1 MRAVSVHTNLERP
14 EDAAYDLVSQFSER
28 SDFRPNVLFFYSSM
42 KYYRNYSR
50 ILKILRDEYG
60 NIPQI
65 GCVVDGFVVGDRI
78 WTDGAA
84 MLGMHHRGKVEVVA
98 ERRRGVTKTVEA
110 IAKKIKD
117 REYTALLVHYP
128 LVYVPSRRR
137 IIGFLAMAKLYDRLL
152 SGSRGKRRERFA
164 RRFSSY
170 LDRINFIFPANR
182 ILRKLAESTGRKIPI
197 VGVNALPMQVGFDS
211 PSIFAN
217 FEEIKG
223 GMAVMGITG
232 KLNVIYEDI
241 FPEKDRKGP
250 EGIIESTFSNPI
262 PLNATMKDTIIV
274 DIEGRPP
281 VEVLIE
287 RYNTLRKL
295 SEDEIM
301 NRMTK
306 KKLEVQTPFILTLI
320 SKITGGVS
328 LIGLG
333 DYYPINSYPIFFD
346 TSGFDS
352 RVYFSSDPHI
362 GKLKEFI
369 SFLKHKES
377 KDSFDFFIMDAG
389 TIPAFGDKIL
399 KIIPE
404 LKEKSSQWFGIITAS
419 PSSFIPDTYK
429 KRNYLTEIEPGIMVT
444 ASGSG
449 ILMEFMNG

>member
-1 MRAVSVHTNLERP
+1 MRAVAVHTNLERP
-14 EDAAYDLVSQFSER
+14 EDAAYDLISQFSEQ
-28 SDFRPNVLFFYSSM
+28 SDFRPNLLFFYSSM
-42 KYYRNYSR
+42 KYYRNYTR
-50 ILKILRDEYG
+50 ILRILRDEYG

-65 GCVVDGFVVGDRI
+65 GCVVDGFVTGERI

-84 MLGMHHRGKVEVVA
+84 MLGMHYEGKVEVIA
-98 ERRRGVTKTVEA
+98 ERKRGVTKTVEA
-110 IAKKIKD
+110 IAKKIRD
-117 REYTALLVHYP
+117 RNYTALIAHYP

-137 IIGFLAMAKLYDRLL
+137 IIGFLTMAKFYDKLIFR
-152 SGSRGKRRERFA
+152 SRGKRRERFA

-182 ILRKLAESTGRKIPI
+182 LLRILADSTGRRIPI
-197 VGVNALPMQVGFDS
+197 IGINALPMQVGFDS

-223 GMAVMGITG
+223 GIAVMGISG
-232 KLNVIYEDI
+232 KLNIIYEDI
-241 FPEKDRKGP
+241 FPERNRKSV
-250 EGIIESTFSNPI
+250 EETIKTTFSNPV
-262 PLNATMKDTIIV
+262 PLNATMNDTIIV

-281 VEVLIE
+281 VEVVIE
-287 RYNTLRKL
+287 RYNALKKL

-301 NRMTK
+301 NKMTK
-306 KKLEVQTPFILTLI
+306 KKLDVQTPFILALI
-320 SKITGGVS
+320 SKITGGIS

-346 TSGFDS
+346 TSGFDK

-377 KDSFDFFIMDAG
+377 ENSFDFFIIDAG

-399 KIIPE
+399 KMIPE
-404 LKEKSSQWFGIITAS
+404 LKKKSSQWFGIIMESPTA
-419 PSSFIPDTYK
+419 FIPETK
-429 KRNYLTEIEPGIMVT
+429 KYREYLTEVEPGLMVT

-449 ILMEFMNG
+449 VLMEFMSG